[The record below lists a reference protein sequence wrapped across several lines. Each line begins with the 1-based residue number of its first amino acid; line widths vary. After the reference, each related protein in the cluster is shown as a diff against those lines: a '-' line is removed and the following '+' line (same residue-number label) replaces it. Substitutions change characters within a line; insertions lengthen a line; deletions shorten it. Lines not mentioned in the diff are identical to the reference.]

1 MTPPPCLVV
10 SSVTNFPIVMNNDFP
25 MTNLPL
31 PPRSRHLPV
40 RHLSV
45 FVPGAVHVGQG
56 VPLLPQGTVH
66 VDQGALGGSHI
77 QHVTVTFIRS
87 TAFHE
92 SSSFSKSLMQS
103 LASLTKYR
111 IMSFKCCLLIKP
123 FFNLKLKKK
132 LTLYT

>member
-1 MTPPPCLVV
+1 MIAKVMRQVMTPPPCLVV

-45 FVPGAVHVGQG
+45 FGPGAVHVGQG
-56 VPLLPQGTVH
+56 VPLLPQRTVH

-92 SSSFSKSLMQS
+92 SSSFNKSLWPRSQNTGS
-103 LASLTKYR
+103 CPS
-111 IMSFKCCLLIKP
+111 SVVF
-123 FFNLKLKKK
+123 
-132 LTLYT
+132 